1 MEIYELHLDG
11 EDYDE
16 HEVQHEE
23 VLDEVHLDV
32 LEVQGVLEAQDV
44 LELLEVL
51 EVLEVKNVLEMEVQ
65 NVLEVNDPNLD
76 LAVDALDGLDVR

>member
-1 MEIYELHLDG
+1 MEVEIYESHLDG
-11 EDYDE
+11 KDYDE

-32 LEVQGVLEAQDV
+32 LEVQGVLEEQ
-44 LELLEVL
+44 
-51 EVLEVKNVLEMEVQ
+51 EVKNGLEMGVQ

>member
-1 MEIYELHLDG
+1 MVVEIYELHLDG
-11 EDYDE
+11 KDYDE

-44 LELLEVL
+44 LEA
-51 EVLEVKNVLEMEVQ
+51 LEVKNVLEMEVQ

-76 LAVDALDGLDVR
+76 LAVDALDVLDVR